1 MCSLQD
7 LGSYF
12 QFVISFSTCSETDAL
27 DAAGMSWDLHVP
39 KSAAAL
45 PEVYY
50 IFKDKMMRWVQ
61 ELS

>member
-45 PEVYY
+45 PEVY
-50 IFKDKMMRWVQ
+50 
-61 ELS
+61 